1 MGLKEMQFFS
11 FYNPT
16 LNLFVLTHPNAMCLD
31 CDVLHPCCHAVGPA
45 SEGSPVGQTPKWIL
59 PCSRA
64 HTGTGNR
71 CPEKSKDRV
80 STYDG
85 SASNLHGIL
94 QAWYGVS
101 SWETSKEL
109 LSKYLCGLL
118 LDLGKNCFHVSLG
131 RVFCGRERRLLVLW
145 IWLLLPSSDG
155 PGVFNWWKRWGQAIL
170 HYCSHGRG
178 DSQPKREDTES
189 LYSRRKPFQV
199 KVPESS
205 LKYSLIWK
213 HSHTY
218 GYWKQKGWE
227 TETKRHLFKMT
238 GIVVYL
244 FVCLFILERKKLCK
258 GRIKANMVQIM
269 TIARRKTNISN

>member
-1 MGLKEMQFFS
+1 
-11 FYNPT
+11 
-16 LNLFVLTHPNAMCLD
+16 MCLD

-118 LDLGKNCFHVSLG
+118 LDLGKPFASMCPLAGCSADVKEGFWYFEFGCSY
-131 RVFCGRERRLLVLW
+131 
-145 IWLLLPSSDG
+145 
-155 PGVFNWWKRWGQAIL
+155 L
-170 HYCSHGRG
+170 HLMV
-178 DSQPKREDTES
+178 QES
-189 LYSRRKPFQV
+189 LIDGSGGGKPYFTTIAVVGVIPSPKERTQ
-199 KVPESS
+199 KAFIPE
-205 LKYSLIWK
+205 
-213 HSHTY
+213 
-218 GYWKQKGWE
+218 GN
-227 TETKRHLFKMT
+227 LFKWR
-238 GIVVYL
+238 
-244 FVCLFILERKKLCK
+244 FQ
-258 GRIKANMVQIM
+258 KAPWS
-269 TIARRKTNISN
+269 TH